1 MSISKQLIHL
11 RSVKG
16 ISQEDLAS
24 LMGVTRQA
32 VSKWETDQAI
42 PDSEKIVRL
51 SEIFNVSTDYILKGK
66 ESDPLD
72 LYSQHSS
79 KAGARMSAE
88 VNEKLDH
95 VSEMSMRK
103 RYIIGGCLFLFA
115 LLIVCA
121 LVYALS

>member
-1 MSISKQLIHL
+1 MNMSISKQLIHL

-24 LMGVTRQA
+24 LMDVTRQA

-72 LYSQHSS
+72 LYS
-79 KAGARMSAE
+79 
-88 VNEKLDH
+88 
-95 VSEMSMRK
+95 
-103 RYIIGGCLFLFA
+103 
-115 LLIVCA
+115 
-121 LVYALS
+121 